1 MSNNQPKL
9 DTAIKFGAGRVR
21 CEQGLL
27 PQLGEE
33 IARFGKKVLIVAGP
47 RSWDAVKDQL
57 EPALK
62 EAGVDYQLEIWT
74 GWCSNEAADE
84 LTEKAHAFGAE
95 EIVGVGGGKIMDLA
109 KATGETA
116 QLGTVNIPTS
126 ASTLSLIHI

>member
-1 MSNNQPKL
+1 MSSNQPKL

-74 GWCSNEAADE
+74 GWGAPTRL
-84 LTEKAHAFGAE
+84 LT
-95 EIVGVGGGKIMDLA
+95 
-109 KATGETA
+109 
-116 QLGTVNIPTS
+116 S
-126 ASTLSLIHI
+126 